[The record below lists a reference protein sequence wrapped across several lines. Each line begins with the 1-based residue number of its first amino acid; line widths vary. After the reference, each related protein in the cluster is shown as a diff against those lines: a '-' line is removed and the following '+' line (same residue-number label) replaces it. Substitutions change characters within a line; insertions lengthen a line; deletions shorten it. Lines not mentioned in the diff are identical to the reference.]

1 MAVKEWVRIALGWR
15 EAPRPAPLPVQPRL
29 VLIAPYMRD
38 AQLWCHDNGMHPR
51 EAYIVTSSDRL
62 RGLAGPLEL
71 VWVNWHR
78 WPSLGEYDRICNYA
92 DMLASRGYVVR
103 ETEAYT

>member
-1 MAVKEWVRIALGWR
+1 MALMDWVRLALGGAQ
-15 EAPRPAPLPVQPRL
+15 APAPAPLPALPRL

-38 AQLWCHDNGMHPR
+38 AQLWCYDNALHPR
-51 EAYIVTSSDRL
+51 EVYIVTRSDRL

-71 VWVNWHR
+71 VWLNWHR
-78 WPSLGEYDRICNYA
+78 FPSLGEYDRICNYV
-92 DMLASRGYVVR
+92 DMLASRGYVVK